1 MKPFTTLAV
10 IFISAAALLQLTR
23 FLKGWVVTVD
33 GATIP
38 VWISGVAAIVLGLV
52 AVMLWRE
59 SRAPGTR

>member
-1 MKPFTTLAV
+1 MKPFTTLA
-10 IFISAAALLQLTR
+10 ILFISAAALLQLTR